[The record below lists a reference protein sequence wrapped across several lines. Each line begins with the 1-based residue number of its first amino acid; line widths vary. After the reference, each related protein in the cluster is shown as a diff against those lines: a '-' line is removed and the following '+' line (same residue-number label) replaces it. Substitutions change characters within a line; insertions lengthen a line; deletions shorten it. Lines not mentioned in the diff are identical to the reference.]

1 MAKMMFLIVKRQWRQ
16 HHDCFT
22 GLFAVCGHKANY
34 LQDQVNHSSLAAQ
47 IRAESHDCFT
57 GQFALSNGKQPF
69 VDTRQTFSKI
79 R

>member
-34 LQDQVNHSSLAAQ
+34 LQDQVDPTPLLLPYPELTLAPHP
-47 IRAESHDCFT
+47 R
-57 GQFALSNGKQPF
+57 L
-69 VDTRQTFSKI
+69 
-79 R
+79 